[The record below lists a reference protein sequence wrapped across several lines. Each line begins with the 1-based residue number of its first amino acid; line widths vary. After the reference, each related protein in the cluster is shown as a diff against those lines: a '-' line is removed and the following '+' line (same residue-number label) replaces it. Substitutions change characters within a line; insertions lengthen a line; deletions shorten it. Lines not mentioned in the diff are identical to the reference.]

1 MCRAVFISHLCYPH
15 IVDVFTNHVGDGA
28 LDVPLPFAHTTLRYP
43 HNVRHNCVKHHH
55 YKFITQTLIPPQLAV
70 GANIVRPSLFAH
82 MVCTNSNLENP
93 RKRDVEGAV
102 PCTFVLIVC
111 PPQNRCRSLRI
122 LPPIRG
128 HKKAVQSFHSDTA
141 LVCSFILIFFYCL
154 SAPLSRLAP
163 IEALPI
169 SCERSRTRNLLRN
182 GLCPLTPQA
191 LWRRA

>member
-1 MCRAVFISHLCYPH
+1 MCFSHLCYPH

-55 YKFITQTLIPPQLAV
+55 YKFITQTLIPPQTTV
-70 GANIVRPSLFAH
+70 GANSVRPSLFAH
-82 MVCTNSNLENP
+82 MVCTNSNLTTP
-93 RKRDVEGAV
+93 RNGTSRA
-102 PCTFVLIVC
+102 PSPTFGDIVC

-141 LVCSFILIFFYCL
+141 LACSFILIFFYCF
-154 SAPLSRLAP
+154 SAPLVGLH
-163 IEALPI
+163 
-169 SCERSRTRNLLRN
+169 LLR
-182 GLCPLTPQA
+182 LCPFLVSEVEQEIYSAMGFAP
-191 LWRRA
+191 